1 MLIKDMKTSRMDTKI
16 RIKGIAERST
26 FVALCFSVVNEV
38 ITGLATNPRINVT
51 AIAMK
56 RPTGRRRRL
65 FVIIT
70 PISSKN
76 NGARQ
81 ELPRPCTLKP
91 SI

>member
-1 MLIKDMKTSRMDTKI
+1 MDTKI
-16 RIKGIAERST
+16 RIKGIADRST
-26 FVALCFSVVNEV
+26 FVALCFSVVMEV
-38 ITGLATNPRINVT
+38 MTGFATRPRINVT

-70 PISSKN
+70 PIYSKN
-76 NGARQ
+76 KGARQ
-81 ELPRPCTLKP
+81 ALPRPWNLYF